1 MSAHLPGN
9 QGAPQPFL
17 NREAAGVADL
27 PTAVHQEDHIELAVE
42 VMEEE
47 SDENGSSSDEV
58 EPDMRH
64 STMAY
69 FIDIDP
75 IHCRPRWKNYEV
87 LHMDITTYAN
97 KDMHDLARVHIVDIH
112 LKIYKWPT
120 FDPSL
125 HNNHR
130 MSQKVQ
136 PFN

>member
-1 MSAHLPGN
+1 M
-9 QGAPQPFL
+9 

-75 IHCRPRWKNYEV
+75 IHCRPRWKT
-87 LHMDITTYAN
+87 MKSCTWTSRPMRTRTCMI
-97 KDMHDLARVHIVDIH
+97 
-112 LKIYKWPT
+112 
-120 FDPSL
+120 
-125 HNNHR
+125 
-130 MSQKVQ
+130 
-136 PFN
+136 